1 MAHFSSA
8 ENEKK
13 KKKKKNPKTVNLWI
27 LYPMTVTLR
36 KIEETKAFS

>member
-8 ENEKK
+8 ENEKR
-13 KKKKKNPKTVNLWI
+13 KKNPKNVNLWI

-36 KIEETKAFS
+36 KIEETKTFS